1 MTKRFSIV
9 HDLPKS
15 RWGAS
20 HMPNKVPV
28 GWKGTLKTIRMMWEA
43 GEDTILE
50 TAFYELFDKSIKFPH
65 LPRFMQK

>member
-1 MTKRFSIV
+1 MTFRISIV

-20 HMPNKVPV
+20 HMPNKQPI
-28 GWKGTLKTIRMMWEA
+28 GWKENLKFLRLMWEE

-50 TAFYELFDKSIKFPH
+50 TAFYEPFEKPKRILE
-65 LPRFMQK
+65 